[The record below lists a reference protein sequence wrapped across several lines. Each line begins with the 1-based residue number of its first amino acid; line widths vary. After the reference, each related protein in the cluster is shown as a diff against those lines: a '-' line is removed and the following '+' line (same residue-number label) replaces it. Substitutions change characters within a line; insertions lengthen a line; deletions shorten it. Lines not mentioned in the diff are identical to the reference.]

1 MILISHDVS
10 RSDHVTTTDPEPNQ
24 GPYDDIQQ
32 RISKAMTNLVQRE
45 AVTNGTKMNPNKI
58 LPTA

>member
-10 RSDHVTTTDPEPNQ
+10 RSDHVTTTDPEPNK
-24 GPYDDIQQ
+24 GLYDDMQPH
-32 RISKAMTNLVQRE
+32 ISKAMTNLVQRE
-45 AVTNGTKMNPNKI
+45 VVTNGTKHKPDKI